1 MAKKTK
7 KLKIKIQPLGYVNKP
22 AVEFLRS
29 TLSNIFGDVEVLK
42 PLPHNEFCYDRFR
55 RKYISTCL
63 LKSFDVDDVTLFV
76 TEHDL
81 FADMMNFVFGE
92 AELNGKRAII
102 SLYRLKPEF
111 YGSKDDD
118 LFFQRVLKEAVHELG
133 HVLGLVHC
141 KNPKCVMHF
150 SNSILDTD
158 FKEWRYCDDCMKKLS
173 KLGMEVNFSK
183 I

>member
-1 MAKKTK
+1 
-7 KLKIKIQPLGYVNKP
+7 
-22 AVEFLRS
+22 
-29 TLSNIFGDVEVLK
+29 
-42 PLPHNEFCYDRFR
+42 
-55 RKYISTCL
+55 
-63 LKSFDVDDVTLFV
+63 
-76 TEHDL
+76 
-81 FADMMNFVFGE
+81 MMNFVFGE